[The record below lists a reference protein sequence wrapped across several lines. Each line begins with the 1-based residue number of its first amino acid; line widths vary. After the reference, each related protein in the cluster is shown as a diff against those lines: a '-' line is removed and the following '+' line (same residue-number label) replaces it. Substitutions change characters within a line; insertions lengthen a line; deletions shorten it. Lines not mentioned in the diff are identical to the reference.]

1 MYKLNYPN
9 HEKRKNIFMKKN
21 FIQTLIQHIRY
32 YMLQEN
38 EFYSFSELQQF
49 ELLQSYQDDALS
61 SVEVQEL
68 FLNEIKNIEKT
79 SLIYKKNT
87 KIKKIFLKNLKT

>member
-1 MYKLNYPN
+1 MECAILSSFLQIKKLIMYKSIIQTM
-9 HEKRKNIFMKKN
+9 KKKNSFMKKK

-49 ELLQSYQDDALS
+49 EQ
-61 SVEVQEL
+61 
-68 FLNEIKNIEKT
+68 K
-79 SLIYKKNT
+79 
-87 KIKKIFLKNLKT
+87 

>member
-1 MYKLNYPN
+1 MRIYNGFSVSNGIVYGKVVTLFY
-9 HEKRKNIFMKKN
+9 EKN

-49 ELLQSYQDDALS
+49 EQ
-61 SVEVQEL
+61 
-68 FLNEIKNIEKT
+68 K
-79 SLIYKKNT
+79 
-87 KIKKIFLKNLKT
+87 

>member
-1 MYKLNYPN
+1 MECAILSSFLQIKKLIMYKSIIQTM
-9 HEKRKNIFMKKN
+9 KKKNSFMKKN

-49 ELLQSYQDDALS
+49 EQ
-61 SVEVQEL
+61 
-68 FLNEIKNIEKT
+68 K
-79 SLIYKKNT
+79 
-87 KIKKIFLKNLKT
+87 